1 MDLDVFVSNKSAP
14 SLSLSSTRRTFPP
27 VDCCHVMTGIGA
39 NLSTEGFLQGVDM
52 VWCLWTA
59 ILAAMPQGV
68 WSYGPMIPG
77 QSGTA
82 AFATATAL
90 FVVHALLAPRLLENQ
105 RPSTRIV
112 YRRVVTCIGAL
123 ATVGFAVSEA
133 YGLVR
138 GDGLLYTEAQISVE
152 YAFMLAEVIFS
163 IISVLCWALV
173 TGASEDHVE
182 HDSPT
187 LLALLFLFGSIV
199 PALCAL
205 IASELHI
212 DSRLISLILGSAVFV
227 LALVGSLAW
236 RMHGRTTRHI
246 LTLMAGHMAF
256 LSFRGVLD
264 EYRAEYWDSGI
275 SDAAFYL
282 FFIVLCAVF
291 LGIVLAWCAHR
302 KKHPDQIS
310 PSEDES
316 SGADDK
322 NHTRA
327 SHLEVCFKATY
338 PTLTEREAA
347 VLAWSAMGGTA
358 KTIAADLSLAE
369 ATVATY
375 RKRGYGKL
383 GVSGIQDLRRLAVE
397 LESNDDSL
405 NQDFPVSGSEE
416 CKRVQSA
423 TTSIPVIVAF
433 GFIVLLFVAVP
444 SNNYQIDD
452 LWFHRGSFVI
462 VWIVSLIFSL
472 VTTARIAFSPHA
484 NTALPENSPHRSPIL
499 SSLIPIVLVCVLSAG
514 VYCAWNGMWAYRIYG
529 IILLAASSIVVGG
542 QSGDYFSSTVFKL
555 LTGFKTLF
563 IEDNML
569 PLLSSAI
576 LAITYNLELIQLGA
590 VSEWLRIIYPALT
603 FFGLVLA
610 IYIVRETSNVV
621 SKPTNKE
628 FDRAV
633 HYLAGRGVD
642 GLRGL
647 VMADLAFGY
656 SLSEVSKR
664 RCTTP
669 ATVKSYRQRTYADLQ
684 IHSIVELRELL
695 FSEAKITSLHKLH
708 PHK

>member
-1 MDLDVFVSNKSAP
+1 
-14 SLSLSSTRRTFPP
+14 
-27 VDCCHVMTGIGA
+27 
-39 NLSTEGFLQGVDM
+39 M
-52 VWCLWTA
+52 VWCIWTA
-59 ILAAMPQGV
+59 ILAAIPQGV

-90 FVVHALLAPRLLENQ
+90 FVVHAILALRLMED
-105 RPSTRIV
+105 RPPSTRAA
-112 YRRVVTCIGAL
+112 YRRVVMCIGAL
-123 ATVGFAVSEA
+123 STVGFAVSET

-138 GDGLLYTEAQISVE
+138 GDGPLYTEAQISVE
-152 YAFMLAEVIFS
+152 SAFMLVEVIFS

-173 TGASEDHVE
+173 TDASKNHVE
-182 HDSPT
+182 HNSPT

-205 IASELHI
+205 IASELHM

-227 LALVGSLAW
+227 LSLVGSLAW
-236 RMHGRTTRHI
+236 RRHGRTTRHI

-291 LGIVLAWCAHR
+291 LGIVLALCAHR
-302 KKHPDQIS
+302 KKHADQIS
-310 PSEDES
+310 PSEDEN

-327 SHLEVCFKATY
+327 SHLEACFKATY

-347 VLAWSAMGGTA
+347 VLARSAMGGTA
-358 KTIAADLSLAE
+358 KTIAADFSLAE

-383 GVSGIQDLRRLAVE
+383 GVSGLQDLRRLSVE

-405 NQDFPVSGSEE
+405 NQDFPVSDSEE

-433 GFIVLLFVAVP
+433 GFIVLLFVVVP
-444 SNNYQIDD
+444 SNNYQIGD

-462 VWIVSLIFSL
+462 VWIVSLFLSL
-472 VTTARIAFSPHA
+472 TSIGRFVSFHHEASISEAPLYWSP
-484 NTALPENSPHRSPIL
+484 TV
-499 SSLIPIVLVCVLSAG
+499 SSVMSIVLVCALFSGA
-514 VYCAWNGMWAYRIYG
+514 YCAWNGMWAYKIWG
-529 IILLAASSIVVGG
+529 ILLLVITSIVIGK
-542 QSGDYFSSTVFKL
+542 QSGRRTAPLWSCL
-555 LTGFKTLF
+555 LDGFMNLLLK
-563 IEDNML
+563 NPSL
-569 PLLSSAI
+569 PLLGAAV
-576 LAITYNLELIQLGA
+576 LATTYNLELYQLDS
-590 VSEWLRIIYPALT
+590 VPSWLRIIYPAFT

-610 IYIVRETSNVV
+610 VYIIRVSSGAITKSSN
-621 SKPTNKE
+621 NE
-628 FDRAV
+628 LERAV

-656 SLSEVSKR
+656 TLSEVSKR